1 MSRWGKVGFVF
12 RMAVRGFLR
21 DRCFSVAASLAF
33 YAFLSG
39 FPLLLLGITISTLVL
54 TPEEAVS
61 QAEEVLR
68 QYVPVGSGL
77 IEDSLKGAVM
87 AGGATAGLSVI
98 VLLWS
103 GTFMFTEATGALNS
117 AWGMK
122 VYRRAWRQ
130 VLIDSL
136 LVLVTAVA
144 VSLGML
150 YETFA
155 RKFGSGLTGGPERS
169 EQGLT
174 ALVVQLLPSALVLV
188 ILLLLYRYLPQRQV
202 RWREALPGAVLATTL
217 FQTNQWLFRSYVRQF
232 GGRYFE
238 VYGPLSSV
246 TVLLL
251 WAYLAALTFLLGAEY
266 SAAWRQAWISRAAG
280 GGAPIMQPRNGVAAN
295 E

>member
-1 MSRWGKVGFVF
+1 MSGWGKVGLVF

-87 AGGATAGLSVI
+87 AGGATAGLSVT

-103 GTFMFTEATGALNS
+103 GTFLFTEATGALNS

-122 VYRRAWRQ
+122 VYRRVWRQ

-150 YETFA
+150 YETLA
-155 RKFGSGLTGGPERS
+155 KRLGAGLTGGPERS

-202 RWREALPGAVLATTL
+202 RWREALPGAVLATML

-232 GGRYFE
+232 GDRYFE

-251 WAYLAALTFLLGAEY
+251 WAYLAALTFLLGAEF
-266 SAAWRQAWISRAAG
+266 SAAWRQARIARVAG
-280 GGAPIMQPRNGVAAN
+280 GDVPITQPLNRVAAK